1 MAVPILTPDTTPV
14 PATTVA
20 TAPSLLLHTPPLT
33 AVLSVVVH
41 TSHTVSVPAI
51 ELGAADI
58 VTTAV
63 TRQVDDV
70 AYVMIDVPALTPVTT
85 PVPDTTVALAGL
97 LLLHVPPLVALLSV
111 VVVPIQADSVPP
123 IAPGAAVTVTSRVAT
138 QPLPVW

>member
-1 MAVPILTPDTTPV
+1 MLTPDTTPV

-20 TAPSLLLHTPPLT
+20 TAPSLLLHTPPLI

-41 TSHTVSVPAI
+41 TSHTVRVPAI

-70 AYVMIDVPALTPVTT
+70 AYVMIEVPAPTPVTT
-85 PVPDTTVALAGL
+85 PVPDTTVAFAGL

-111 VVVPIQADSVPP
+111 VVVPIQADSVPL
-123 IAPGAAVTVTSRVAT
+123 IAPGAAVTVTSYVAT
-138 QPLPVW
+138 QPLPV